1 MRVGIAVL
9 PTHRSID
16 PAVLAG
22 RAEEL
27 GFDSLWTPEQPTL
40 PVETVDDIPR
50 AWGDIVDPF
59 VMLARASAATSTLL
73 LGTAVVVVPEHSP
86 ILLAHR
92 AATLDALSGGRFLF
106 GIGVGSVPEE
116 AAIFGVDYPRRWTQ
130 AAEAAAAMKALW
142 TQEQAEHHGA
152 YYDFPP
158 VYCYPK
164 PARKP
169 HPPLLL
175 GTRIQASF
183 RRIVEW
189 GDGWLPIGVTPD
201 DVRRGRATL
210 DRLCEETGRDPAS
223 IEITIADVAPEADA
237 VRAYEEAGA
246 DRAIVGTPSAPTRSR
261 RPRSRAWP
269 AWRSSRG
276 PSCRTPDS
284 SRGRGTVRGR
294 GSHSPFTP
302 SSADASSGR
311 IEGRAQL

>member
-1 MRVGIAVL
+1 MRIGIAVL

-27 GFDSLWTPEQPTL
+27 GFESLWTPEQPTL
-40 PVETVDDIPR
+40 PVETTHDIPR
-50 AWGDIVDPF
+50 EWADIVDPF

-73 LGTAVVVVPEHSP
+73 LGTAVVVVPDHSP
-86 ILLAHR
+86 ILLAKR

-106 GIGVGSVPEE
+106 GIGVGSMPEE
-116 AAIFGVDYPRRWTQ
+116 AAIFGVDFPRRWTQ
-130 AAEAAAAMKALW
+130 ASEAAAAMKALW
-142 TQEQAEHHGA
+142 TRERAEHHGD

-175 GTRIQASF
+175 GTRMKASF

-189 GDGWLPIGVTPD
+189 GDGWIPIRVTPD
-201 DVRRGRATL
+201 DVRRGRASL

-223 IEITIADVAPEADA
+223 IEITIADCPSEPDA
-237 VRAYEEAGA
+237 VRAYDEAGA
-246 DRAIVGTPSAPTRSR
+246 DRAIVSIPEEPEKPSLANLENFARELL
-261 RPRSRAWP
+261 P
-269 AWRSSRG
+269 A
-276 PSCRTPDS
+276 PDS
-284 SRGRGTVRGR
+284 R
-294 GSHSPFTP
+294 P
-302 SSADASSGR
+302 A
-311 IEGRAQL
+311 

>member
-1 MRVGIAVL
+1 LRVGIAVL

-16 PAVLAG
+16 PAVLAA

-27 GFDSLWTPEQPTL
+27 GFESLWTPEQPTL
-40 PVETVDDIPR
+40 PVETTHDIPR
-50 AWGDIVDPF
+50 EWGDIVDPF
-59 VMLARASAATSTLL
+59 VMLARASATTSTLI

-86 ILLAHR
+86 ILLAKR

-106 GIGVGSVPEE
+106 GIGVGSVEEE
-116 AAIFGVDYPRRWTQ
+116 AAMFGVDFPRRWTQ

-142 TQEQAEHHGA
+142 TEEQAEHHGV

-175 GTRIQASF
+175 GTRAKASF

-189 GDGWLPIGVTPD
+189 GDGWIPIRVTPD

-223 IEITIADVAPEADA
+223 IEITVADVEPEPDA
-237 VRAYEEAGA
+237 VRAYEKAGV
-246 DRAIVGTPSAPTRSR
+246 DRAIVGIPEGAERPSLAHLDKIARALLPTPR
-261 RPRSRAWP
+261 
-269 AWRSSRG
+269 
-276 PSCRTPDS
+276 
-284 SRGRGTVRGR
+284 
-294 GSHSPFTP
+294 
-302 SSADASSGR
+302 
-311 IEGRAQL
+311 

>member
-16 PAVLAG
+16 PAALGA
-22 RAEEL
+22 RAEAL
-27 GFDSLWTPEQPTL
+27 GFESLWTPEQPTL
-40 PVETVDDIPR
+40 PVETKHDVPR
-50 AWGDIVDPF
+50 EWAAIVDPF

-86 ILLAHR
+86 ILLAKR

-106 GIGVGSVPEE
+106 GIGVGSMEEE
-116 AAIFGVDYPRRWTQ
+116 AAIFGVDFPRRWTQ

-142 TQEQAEHHGA
+142 TRERAEHHGD

-175 GTRIQASF
+175 GTRARASF

-189 GDGWLPIGVTPD
+189 GDGWIPIRVTPD
-201 DVRRGRATL
+201 DVRRGRSAL
-210 DRLCEETGRDPAS
+210 DRLCEETGRAPAS
-223 IEITIADVAPEADA
+223 IEITIADCAPDPDA
-237 VRAYEEAGA
+237 VRAYREAGA
-246 DRAIVGTPSAPTRSR
+246 DRVVVGIPEEPEKPSLARLEKFARELLPTAR
-261 RPRSRAWP
+261 
-269 AWRSSRG
+269 
-276 PSCRTPDS
+276 
-284 SRGRGTVRGR
+284 
-294 GSHSPFTP
+294 
-302 SSADASSGR
+302 
-311 IEGRAQL
+311 

>member
-1 MRVGIAVL
+1 MRVGIALL

-16 PAVLAG
+16 PAVLAA

-27 GFDSLWTPEQPTL
+27 GFESLWTPEQPTL
-40 PVETVDDIPR
+40 PVETTHDIPR
-50 AWGDIVDPF
+50 EWGDIVDPF
-59 VMLARASAATSTLL
+59 VMLARASAATSTLM

-86 ILLAHR
+86 ISLAKR

-106 GIGVGSVPEE
+106 GIGVGSVEEE
-116 AAIFGVDYPRRWTQ
+116 AAMFGVDFPRRWTQ

-142 TQEQAEHHGA
+142 TQEQAEHHGDC
-152 YYDFPP
+152 YDFPP

-175 GTRIQASF
+175 GTRAKASF

-189 GDGWLPIGVTPD
+189 GDGWIPIRVTPD

-223 IEITIADVAPEADA
+223 IEITVADVEPEAGA
-237 VRAYEEAGA
+237 VRAYREAGV
-246 DRAIVGTPSAPTRSR
+246 DRAIVGIPEEPEKPSLARLEKFARELLPTPR
-261 RPRSRAWP
+261 
-269 AWRSSRG
+269 
-276 PSCRTPDS
+276 
-284 SRGRGTVRGR
+284 
-294 GSHSPFTP
+294 
-302 SSADASSGR
+302 
-311 IEGRAQL
+311 

>member
-1 MRVGIAVL
+1 LRVGIAVL

-16 PAVLAG
+16 PAVLAA

-27 GFDSLWTPEQPTL
+27 GFESLWTPEQPTL
-40 PVETVDDIPR
+40 PVETTHDIPR
-50 AWGDIVDPF
+50 EWGDIVDPF
-59 VMLARASAATSTLL
+59 VMLARASATTSTLI

-86 ILLAHR
+86 ILLAKR

-106 GIGVGSVPEE
+106 GIGVGSVEEE
-116 AAIFGVDYPRRWTQ
+116 AAMFGVDFPRRWTQ

-142 TQEQAEHHGA
+142 TEEQAEHHGV

-175 GTRIQASF
+175 GTRAKASF

-189 GDGWLPIGVTPD
+189 GDGWIPIRVTPD

-223 IEITIADVAPEADA
+223 IEITVADVPPDPDA
-237 VRAYEEAGA
+237 VRAYEEAGV
-246 DRAIVGTPSAPTRSR
+246 DRAIVGIPEEPERPSLAHLDKIARALLPTPR
-261 RPRSRAWP
+261 
-269 AWRSSRG
+269 
-276 PSCRTPDS
+276 
-284 SRGRGTVRGR
+284 
-294 GSHSPFTP
+294 
-302 SSADASSGR
+302 
-311 IEGRAQL
+311 

>member
-16 PAVLAG
+16 PAVLAA

-27 GFDSLWTPEQPTL
+27 GFDSLWAPEQPTL
-40 PVETVDDIPR
+40 PVETVRDIPR

-59 VMLARASAATSTLL
+59 VMLARASATTSTLM

-86 ILLAHR
+86 ILLAKR

-116 AAIFGVDYPRRWTQ
+116 AALFGTDFPRRWTQ
-130 AAEAAAAMKALW
+130 TREAAAAMKALW
-142 TQEQAEHHGA
+142 TREQSEHHGV

-175 GTRIQASF
+175 GTRAAASF

-189 GDGWLPIGVTPD
+189 GDGWLPIGVTPEE
-201 DVRRGRATL
+201 VRQGRATL
-210 DRLCEETGRDPAS
+210 DRLCEAEGRDPAS
-223 IEITIADVAPEADA
+223 IEISVVDVAPEADV

-246 DRAIVGTPSAPTRSR
+246 DRVIVGMPEEAEKPSLARLEKIASALLPT
-261 RPRSRAWP
+261 
-269 AWRSSRG
+269 
-276 PSCRTPDS
+276 
-284 SRGRGTVRGR
+284 V
-294 GSHSPFTP
+294 
-302 SSADASSGR
+302 
-311 IEGRAQL
+311 

>member
-1 MRVGIAVL
+1 
-9 PTHRSID
+9 
-16 PAVLAG
+16 VLAA

-27 GFDSLWTPEQPTL
+27 GFESLWTPEQPTL
-40 PVETVDDIPR
+40 PVETTHDIPR
-50 AWGDIVDPF
+50 EWGDIVDPF
-59 VMLARASAATSTLL
+59 VMLARASATTSTLI

-86 ILLAHR
+86 ILLAKR

-106 GIGVGSVPEE
+106 GIGVGSVEEE
-116 AAIFGVDYPRRWTQ
+116 AAMFGVDFPRRWTQ

-142 TQEQAEHHGA
+142 TEEQAEHHGV

-175 GTRIQASF
+175 GTRAKASF

-189 GDGWLPIGVTPD
+189 GDGWIPIRVTPD

-223 IEITIADVAPEADA
+223 IEITVADVPPDPDA
-237 VRAYEEAGA
+237 VRAYEEAGV
-246 DRAIVGTPSAPTRSR
+246 DRAIVGIPEEPERPSLAHLDKIARALLPTPR
-261 RPRSRAWP
+261 
-269 AWRSSRG
+269 
-276 PSCRTPDS
+276 
-284 SRGRGTVRGR
+284 
-294 GSHSPFTP
+294 
-302 SSADASSGR
+302 
-311 IEGRAQL
+311 